1 MQGRFWKMKF
11 KTSLQGRVE
20 YDGLEKERGRKL
32 LTSFFLS
39 FLSLNRNDWQVVG
52 VQGLRVGGTVREKV
66 SGENEFNFPLLIN
79 NLLLIKSWDV
89 TAYFAIC

>member
-52 VQGLRVGGTVREKV
+52 VQGLRVGGHGERESKWR
-66 SGENEFNFPLLIN
+66 
-79 NLLLIKSWDV
+79 K
-89 TAYFAIC
+89 

>member
-52 VQGLRVGGTVREKV
+52 VQGVRVGGTVREKV
-66 SGENEFNFPLLIN
+66 SGENEFNFPLFFQLIEISP
-79 NLLLIKSWDV
+79 IKL
-89 TAYFAIC
+89 F